1 MLICG
6 KAGSIKN
13 KIKKMSSIAQKR
25 EIYEEWLKTDTKE
38 GLVTA
43 VLRLGWTKSE
53 REVPEFKEKGHWVDV
68 ELACD
73 VIAKMPGPKPS
84 FEYLL
89 VIAEALRDNEN
100 WRPISS
106 PRNNH
111 IERDTAALVAENQ
124 PVTLQGHQLNKAQKQ
139 AEWLVKHKNTLPPGF
154 VAKMGEMLANVKDE
168 DTGKTV
174 MDQRRLKGAGSD
186 FKPDAKSDA
195 ALQRDIDAM
204 TAKVATM
211 EISDEKK
218 AILAPLVASG
228 AIKFT
233 KDGAID
239 KRSTAVK
246 RGDVIV
252 TESGD
257 LDGRSAVVRAAA
269 AAISAA
275 TTPVSSPV
283 AAPARSAPAAPTAAP
298 ITDGLRYKADGTLD
312 MRQAA
317 VRSGAVLVTNSGH
330 VDGRSAIV
338 RAGGYGGSSSSSSS
352 SSSGGGGYSAGPCKA
367 DGTPDMRYAANR
379 R

>member
-1 MLICG
+1 
-6 KAGSIKN
+6 
-13 KIKKMSSIAQKR
+13 
-25 EIYEEWLKTDTKE
+25 
-38 GLVTA
+38 
-43 VLRLGWTKSE
+43 
-53 REVPEFKEKGHWVDV
+53 
-68 ELACD
+68 
-73 VIAKMPGPKPS
+73 
-84 FEYLL
+84 
-89 VIAEALRDNEN
+89 
-100 WRPISS
+100 
-106 PRNNH
+106 
-111 IERDTAALVAENQ
+111 
-124 PVTLQGHQLNKAQKQ
+124 
-139 AEWLVKHKNTLPPGF
+139 
-154 VAKMGEMLANVKDE
+154 
-168 DTGKTV
+168 
-174 MDQRRLKGAGSD
+174 
-186 FKPDAKSDA
+186 
-195 ALQRDIDAM
+195 LQRDIDAM